1 MADALSSPASA
12 RTRTDSSRG
21 RSRAAPTAASL
32 GRARGTILWMFLLA
46 TMALAALNAQRVAL
60 GGIRAYQQTLSP
72 LATRIG
78 IRCRFT
84 PSCSR
89 YAEAVIERDGVLRG
103 GWKAIKRVARC
114 SPLTA
119 LGTRDEP

>member
-21 RSRAAPTAASL
+21 GSRTAPTAASL
-32 GRARGTILWMFLLA
+32 GRARGTILWIFLLA
-46 TMALAALNAQRVAL
+46 TMVLVALNAQRVAL
-60 GGIRAYQQTLSP
+60 GGIHAYQHTVSP
-72 LATRIG
+72 LATRLG

-89 YAEAVIERDGVLRG
+89 YADVVIRRDGVVLG
-103 GWKAIKRVARC
+103 GWRSLKRVARC
-114 SPLTA
+114 NPLTPF
-119 LGTRDEP
+119 GTRDVP